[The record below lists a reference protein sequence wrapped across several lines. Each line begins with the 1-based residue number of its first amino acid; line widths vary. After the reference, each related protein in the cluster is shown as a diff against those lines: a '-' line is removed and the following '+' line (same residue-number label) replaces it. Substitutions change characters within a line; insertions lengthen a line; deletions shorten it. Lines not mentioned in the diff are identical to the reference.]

1 MTEDEPSW
9 EEQPKWFRVR
19 VELPAMQGRPR
30 ATTTHHNIHAM
41 SVDDLMAGIPAALHE
56 FVTVVG
62 LTRPDKVTAPDDDDT
77 AMFNAKATAEAVGRA
92 AGQGVRKAW
101 RWAASKDAK

>member
-1 MTEDEPSW
+1 MTEDELSW
-9 EEQPKWFRVR
+9 EERPKWFRVR

-41 SVDDLMAGIPAALHE
+41 SAEDLMAGIPAALHE

-62 LTRPDKVTAPDDDDT
+62 LTRQDKVTDSEDDT
-77 AMFNAKATAEAVGRA
+77 ALFNAKATTEAVGRA
-92 AGQGVRKAW
+92 AGRGARKAW